1 MGTAGAMST
10 KKVKSLNDPRLA
22 KEREVYGK
30 YLKKVYKAVPY
41 TSGPAFEPDPE
52 AELTDVRRGY
62 VKRTG
67 RNDLKPV
74 EQTGLFKTLTEK
86 QKKRYY
92 ELNPSEKPKVDEDE
106 NFTLSKKTLLGN

>member
-1 MGTAGAMST
+1 MGATGVM
-10 KKVKSLNDPRLA
+10 NRRL
-22 KEREVYGK
+22 KTPINKGNKFQVYEKDSVG
-30 YLKKVYKAVPY
+30 
-41 TSGPAFEPDPE
+41 
-52 AELTDVRRGY
+52 ELMDARRGY

-74 EQTGLFKTLTEK
+74 EQAGLFKTLTEK

-106 NFTLSKKTLLGN
+106 NFTLGKKTLLGS

>member
-10 KKVKSLNDPRLA
+10 KKVKSLNDPRLK

-30 YLKKVYKAVPY
+30 FFNKVYKAGPTV
-41 TSGPAFEPDPE
+41 GPAFEPDPE

-92 ELNPSEKPKVDEDE
+92 KLNPSERPKVDEDE
-106 NFTLSKKTLLGN
+106 NFTLGKKTLLGN